1 MSSERTSLAGL
12 KITESSIEWVPKH
25 LYFVAIAFVS
35 TLLISNIVAQKLFQ
49 LGPAT
54 FTAGI
59 LVFPISYIFG
69 DVMTEVYGFNRA
81 RKVIY
86 AGFAANIFL
95 SLVIWIAI
103 KLPPAPGWPLQKEF
117 ETIFSLVPRTVI
129 ASMIGYL
136 TGELTNSFVMSR
148 LKLITR
154 GQYLW
159 IRTISSTIA
168 GQLVDTFIFAFVAFG
183 GIFPSS
189 LIMISSLWGWV
200 FKVSYEACAT
210 PITYYIVGKL
220 KRLEGVEHFDKNETL
235 KLF

>member
-1 MSSERTSLAGL
+1 MSSELKSSSGL
-12 KITESSIEWVPKH
+12 KIAESSIEWVPKH
-25 LYFVAIAFVS
+25 LHLVAIAFVS

-81 RKVIY
+81 RRIIY
-86 AGFAANIFL
+86 AGFAANILL
-95 SLVIWIAI
+95 SLVLWIAI
-103 KLPPAPGWPLQKEF
+103 QLPPAPGWPLQKEF
-117 ETIFSLVPRTVI
+117 ETIFSLVPRIVI

-136 TGELTNSFVMSR
+136 AGELTNSFVMSK
-148 LKLITR
+148 LKVITR

-189 LIMISSLWGWV
+189 LLIVSSLWGWA
-200 FKVSYEACAT
+200 FKVAYETCAT

-220 KRLEGVEHFDKNETL
+220 KRLEGVEHFDKKESL